1 MSDRVRVEVVQSV
14 AYVTLN
20 RPEKLNGLDLDML
33 DALVDAARTIRTDR
47 SIRGVVLQ
55 GAGDA
60 FSAGLDF
67 ASAGKQPRRMAKA
80 FAKFPGQKTNL
91 FQRAC
96 WVWRELPVPVIAVV
110 HGHCFGG
117 GLQLALA
124 ADFRFTT
131 PDCTFSV
138 MEAKWGLIPDM
149 TGTVTM
155 RELAAMDVVK
165 RLAMTAELFD
175 GNQALEWGFV
185 SGVSDNPIKPAQ
197 ELLSQITT
205 RSPDAVAATKT
216 LLHKTWNRSPRGAFW
231 IESRIQLALMR
242 GKNHKIVRTANAA
255 KKLPEFAIRKFG

>member
-1 MSDRVRVEVVQSV
+1 
-14 AYVTLN
+14 
-20 RPEKLNGLDLDML
+20 
-33 DALVDAARTIRTDR
+33 
-47 SIRGVVLQ
+47 
-55 GAGDA
+55 
-60 FSAGLDF
+60 
-67 ASAGKQPRRMAKA
+67 MAKA

-197 ELLSQITT
+197 ELLSQIAV

-242 GKNHKIVRTANAA
+242 GKKLLIVQPLDRHGKDKGKPLVAVDSVGAGAGETIYWCRGREASFPF
-255 KKLPEFAIRKFG
+255 LPNDVPTEATIVGIVDSIHIPSSSAPPGKSS

>member
-1 MSDRVRVEVVQSV
+1 M
-14 AYVTLN
+14 
-20 RPEKLNGLDLDML
+20 
-33 DALVDAARTIRTDR
+33 
-47 SIRGVVLQ
+47 
-55 GAGDA
+55 
-60 FSAGLDF
+60 
-67 ASAGKQPRRMAKA
+67 
-80 FAKFPGQKTNL
+80 
-91 FQRAC
+91 
-96 WVWRELPVPVIAVV
+96 WRELPVPVIAVV

-197 ELLSQITT
+197 ELLSQIAV
-205 RSPDAVAATKT
+205 RSPDAVAATKS

-255 KKLPEFAIRKFG
+255 KKLPEFAFRKFG

>member
-1 MSDRVRVEVVQSV
+1 MSDRVRVEIVESV
-14 AYVTLN
+14 AYVSLD
-20 RPEKLNGLDLDML
+20 RPEKLNGLDLDTL
-33 DALVDAARTIRTDR
+33 EELVDAARRIKADR
-47 SIRGVVLQ
+47 SIRGVILQ
-55 GAGDA
+55 GSGKA

-67 ASAGKQPRRMAKA
+67 ASAGKQPKRMAKA
-80 FAKFPGQKTNL
+80 FAKLPGQKTNL

-124 ADFRFTT
+124 ADFRFST

-149 TGTVTM
+149 TGTVTL

-165 RLAMTAELFD
+165 RLAMTAEIFD
-175 GNQALEWGFV
+175 GKQAFEWGLV
-185 SGVSDNPIKPAQ
+185 TGVDEDPLAQ
-197 ELLSQITT
+197 ARELLAQIMT

-216 LLHKTWNRSPRGAFW
+216 LLHKSWNKAPRGAFW
-231 IESRIQLALMR
+231 VESRVQLALMR
-242 GKNHKIVRTANAA
+242 GKNYQIARAANSA
-255 KKLPEFAIRKFG
+255 KKLPEFVLRKFG

>member
-33 DALVDAARTIRTDR
+33 DALVNAARTIETDR

-96 WVWRELPVPVIAVV
+96 WVWRELPVPVIA
-110 HGHCFGG
+110 
-117 GLQLALA
+117 
-124 ADFRFTT
+124 
-131 PDCTFSV
+131 
-138 MEAKWGLIPDM
+138 
-149 TGTVTM
+149 
-155 RELAAMDVVK
+155 
-165 RLAMTAELFD
+165 
-175 GNQALEWGFV
+175 
-185 SGVSDNPIKPAQ
+185 PA
-197 ELLSQITT
+197 
-205 RSPDAVAATKT
+205 
-216 LLHKTWNRSPRGAFW
+216 
-231 IESRIQLALMR
+231 
-242 GKNHKIVRTANAA
+242 
-255 KKLPEFAIRKFG
+255 

>member
-1 MSDRVRVEVVQSV
+1 MTHSLPGWTSLLRASSRGGWQ
-14 AYVTLN
+14 
-20 RPEKLNGLDLDML
+20 RPS
-33 DALVDAARTIRTDR
+33 R
-47 SIRGVVLQ
+47 S
-55 GAGDA
+55 
-60 FSAGLDF
+60 
-67 ASAGKQPRRMAKA
+67 
-80 FAKFPGQKTNL
+80 FPGQKTNL

-175 GNQALEWGFV
+175 GNQALEWGV
-185 SGVSDNPIKPAQ
+185 RERSQRQSDQAGAG
-197 ELLSQITT
+197 T
-205 RSPDAVAATKT
+205 AVADRGSLAGRRRSDEDVAAQD
-216 LLHKTWNRSPRGAFW
+216 LEPLASRRVLDRNRGSNWR
-231 IESRIQLALMR
+231 
-242 GKNHKIVRTANAA
+242 
-255 KKLPEFAIRKFG
+255 